1 MDTENVLVIA
11 LVVVAWLLWPS
22 PTPRVGNQ
30 VVRPG
35 EGFLLQATAHKRFTP

>member
-1 MDTENVLVIA
+1 MDTENVVVIA
-11 LVVVAWLLWPS
+11 LAVIAWLLWPS
-22 PTPRVGNQ
+22 PVPPVGNK